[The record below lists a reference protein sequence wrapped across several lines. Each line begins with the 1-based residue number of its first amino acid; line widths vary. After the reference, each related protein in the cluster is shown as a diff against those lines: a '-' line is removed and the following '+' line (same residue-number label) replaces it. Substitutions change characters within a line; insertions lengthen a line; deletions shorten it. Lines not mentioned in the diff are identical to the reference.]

1 MISTISKTI
10 LMLLLAVVSSGAVA
24 EWINVSTD
32 ESGSSVYADPATI
45 QKVGNRVK
53 MWVLFDYRKA
63 TLDAGDRIMSIRKHE
78 EYDCKETQVRL
89 LYISKHSGR
98 FTEGKMVYLND
109 IPNNE
114 WVPVAPG
121 SILEDLWKYA
131 CR

>member
-1 MISTISKTI
+1 MVSTMSKTI

-32 ESGSSVYADPATI
+32 ESGSSIYADPATI

-114 WVPVAPG
+114 WVPVAPD

>member
-1 MISTISKTI
+1 MVSTMSKTI

-32 ESGSSVYADPATI
+32 ESGSSIYADPATI

-114 WVPVAPG
+114 WVPVAPS

>member
-1 MISTISKTI
+1 MVSTMSKTI

-24 EWINVSTD
+24 EWINVFTD
-32 ESGSSVYADPATI
+32 ESGSSIYADPTTI

-114 WVPVAPG
+114 WVPVAPS

>member
-1 MISTISKTI
+1 MVSTMSKTI

-32 ESGSSVYADPATI
+32 ESGSSIYADPATI

-63 TLDAGDRIMSIRKHE
+63 TLNAGDRIMSIRKHE

-114 WVPVAPG
+114 WVPVAPS

>member
-1 MISTISKTI
+1 MSKTI

-32 ESGSSVYADPATI
+32 ESGSSIYADPATI

-114 WVPVAPG
+114 WVPVAPS

>member
-1 MISTISKTI
+1 MVSTMSKTI

-32 ESGSSVYADPATI
+32 ESGSSIYADPATI

-121 SILEDLWKYA
+121 GILEDLWKYA